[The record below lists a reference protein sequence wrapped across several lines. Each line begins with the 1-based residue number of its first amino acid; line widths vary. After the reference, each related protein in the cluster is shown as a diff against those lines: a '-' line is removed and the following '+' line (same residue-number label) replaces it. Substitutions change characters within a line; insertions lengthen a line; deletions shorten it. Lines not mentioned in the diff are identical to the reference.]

1 MRAQQRGDIRPFAA
15 VAGLIVQQQIVADIG
30 HPFEHVQLPV
40 ELQHEWAT
48 WALGAAVADLAYAR
62 YLVTLTRWN
71 FESIKF
77 VGQRFVRGT
86 WNNQYWDEFQDTL
99 EQQYWG
105 ENHIQFRDV
114 YVILDSMPRAR
125 QAALLS
131 GA

>member
-1 MRAQQRGDIRPFAA
+1 MA
-15 VAGLIVQQQIVADIG
+15 LLMVQQQIVADIG
-30 HPFEHVQLPV
+30 HPFEGLQLPV
-40 ELQHEWAT
+40 ELQHQWAA

-71 FESIKF
+71 FENIN
-77 VGQRFVRGT
+77 VAGQRFVRGT

-99 EQQYWG
+99 EQQYWD
-105 ENHIQFRDV
+105 EHHIQFRDV
-114 YVILDSMPRAR
+114 YIILDYMLKAR